1 MKRYLKL
8 FVVFMQLGVC
18 TFGGGYAML
27 SLLQKVVVE
36 KYHWATE
43 EELMDYYAIG
53 QCTPGIIAINTS
65 TFIGYKMAGLLGA
78 IVATIGFAVPSI
90 CIILVIA
97 AFVQN
102 FADLEVVKHAF
113 AGVRVCVC
121 VLILDAVIKLGK
133 KALINKAAVVI
144 FLVITALAVFTP
156 ISTIIL
162 VLASGAAGYIIYR
175 VGNKGGKKA

>member
-1 MKRYLKL
+1 MKRYIQLL
-8 FVVFMQLGVC
+8 LVFMQLGVC

-27 SLLQKVVVE
+27 SLLQKIVVE
-36 KYHWATE
+36 KYHWVSE

-65 TFIGYKMAGLLGA
+65 TFIGYKLAGVLGA
-78 IVATIGFAVPSI
+78 LVATLGFAIPSI

-102 FADLEVVKHAF
+102 FADLEIVAHAF
-113 AGVRVCVC
+113 AGIRVCVC

-133 KALINKAAVVI
+133 KALVNKTSIVI
-144 FLVITALAVFTP
+144 FLVVAALAVLTD

-162 VLASGAAGYIIYR
+162 VLASGAAGYLLYR
-175 VGNKGGKKA
+175 IGGKQA